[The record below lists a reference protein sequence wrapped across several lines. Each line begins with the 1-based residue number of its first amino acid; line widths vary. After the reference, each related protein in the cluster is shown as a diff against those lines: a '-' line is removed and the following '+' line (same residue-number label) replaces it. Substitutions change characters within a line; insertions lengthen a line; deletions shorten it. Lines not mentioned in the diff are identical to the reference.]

1 MTVLLTFLS
10 CLAAIALLAIVAVYL
25 ILIGRELGA
34 IGGTPAS
41 YLAKVRFGL
50 RAIEQETGLLAPQ
63 VTKLNEGLAS
73 LDGGLRAV
81 EGTLAGVADNLKGGA
96 S

>member
-1 MTVLLTFLS
+1 MTILLTLLS
-10 CLAAIALLAIVAVYL
+10 CLAAVALLAIVAVYL
-25 ILIGRELGA
+25 ILISRELAA
-34 IGGTPAS
+34 IGGTPTS
-41 YLAKVRFGL
+41 RLAKIRFGL

-73 LDGGLRAV
+73 LDGGIRAV
-81 EGTLAGVADNLKGGA
+81 EGTLARVVDNLKGGA